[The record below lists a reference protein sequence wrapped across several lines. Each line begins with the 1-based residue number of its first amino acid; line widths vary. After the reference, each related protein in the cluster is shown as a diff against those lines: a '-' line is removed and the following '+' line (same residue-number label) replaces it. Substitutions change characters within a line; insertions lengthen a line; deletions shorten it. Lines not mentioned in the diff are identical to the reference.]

1 MFLIHLQVRKQ
12 FVLLFILLILFIS
25 GFTKHE
31 PSDPASSNVDLQ
43 QLYQASIEDATTADS
58 SEVCDSLWAINSSNT
73 KLVWST
79 INNEQYVLV
88 GNLENYPDYYS
99 NTSSFN
105 SLSVIWVF
113 LPQQMKSRI
122 FSLPIQNNDTL
133 LRISQL
139 LGLPPYNTYGNII
152 ELWVRPT
159 DLFRPAGDNEI
170 DDNTASAYLP
180 ANADSNY
187 VIWYNQNIYDSY
199 FANWTH
205 YPWTRLG
212 YTYDWGNHAPEV
224 GLSEFCIK
232 KNSLVYIKKL
242 YRATEYLRN

>member
-1 MFLIHLQVRKQ
+1 
-12 FVLLFILLILFIS
+12 
-25 GFTKHE
+25 
-31 PSDPASSNVDLQ
+31 
-43 QLYQASIEDATTADS
+43 
-58 SEVCDSLWAINSSNT
+58 
-73 KLVWST
+73 
-79 INNEQYVLV
+79 
-88 GNLENYPDYYS
+88 
-99 NTSSFN
+99 
-105 SLSVIWVF
+105 
-113 LPQQMKSRI
+113 MKSRI

-139 LGLPPYNTYGNII
+139 LGLPPDNTYSYVV

-159 DLFRPAGDNEI
+159 DLYRPAGDNEI

-212 YTYDWGNHAPEV
+212 YTYDWGNHASKV

-242 YRATEYLRN
+242 YHATEYLRN